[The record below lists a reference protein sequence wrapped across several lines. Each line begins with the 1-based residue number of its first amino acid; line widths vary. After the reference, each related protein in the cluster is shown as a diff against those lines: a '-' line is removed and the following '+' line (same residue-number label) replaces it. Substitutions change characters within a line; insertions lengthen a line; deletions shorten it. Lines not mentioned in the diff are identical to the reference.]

1 ARLRRLAP
9 VSHLS
14 MELVRFDTQKLQTP
28 EIHGVEYQHGTLFG
42 YEVREYLL
50 EKWGRKC
57 AYCDVEGVPLEIEH
71 VVPRSKGGTDRV
83 SNLTLACHRCNQA
96 KGNRPIEEFLARDP
110 QRLQR
115 IKAQLKAP
123 LKGAAVVN
131 ATRWAL
137 FRRLQATGLLVETG
151 SGGRTKHN
159 RMSQDYPKKH
169 WIDAACVGKSGE
181 RVLLHPEMQVLRI
194 VAKGHG
200 KRQRCRTDKF
210 GFPNRLVPRQKKFK
224 GFQTGDMVRAVV
236 PKGKYRGIHAGRV
249 SVRTTGYF
257 RVGTVDGISHRYCEI
272 VHKAD
277 GYQYGF

>member
-1 ARLRRLAP
+1 KLRRFAP

-14 MELVRFDTQKLQTP
+14 MELVRFDTQRLQNP
-28 EIHGVEYQHGTLFG
+28 EIHGVEYQQGTLFG

-57 AYCDVEGVPLEIEH
+57 AYCDAEGVPLEIEH

-96 KGNRPIEEFLARDP
+96 KGNRSIEKFLAHDP
-110 QRLQR
+110 ERLKR

-123 LKGAAVVN
+123 LKGAAAVN

-137 FRRLQATGLLVETG
+137 FRRLQATGLPLEAG

-159 RMSQDYPKKH
+159 RISQDYPKKH
-169 WIDAACVGKSGE
+169 WIDAACVGESGE
-181 RVLLHPEMQVLRI
+181 HVRLHPKAQVLRI

-200 KRQRCRTDKF
+200 KRQRCRTDKY
-210 GFPNRLVPRQKKFK
+210 GFPNRHAPAAKSYM
-224 GFQTGDMVRAVV
+224 GFRTGDLVLAVV
-236 PKGKYRGIHAGRV
+236 PRGKYAGTHVGRIAIRHRPSFRLNGFDVHPKYLTLLQRG
-249 SVRTTGYF
+249 
-257 RVGTVDGISHRYCEI
+257 
-272 VHKAD
+272 D
-277 GYQYGF
+277 GYAYELA